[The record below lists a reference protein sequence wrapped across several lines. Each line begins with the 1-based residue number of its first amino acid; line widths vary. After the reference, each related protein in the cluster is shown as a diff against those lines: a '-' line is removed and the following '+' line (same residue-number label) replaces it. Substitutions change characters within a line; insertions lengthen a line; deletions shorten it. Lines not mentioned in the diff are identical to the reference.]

1 MLKVI
6 ENERE
11 GICIISEETGLQ
23 YELLELVSYHGKCTS
38 DIVSIFV
45 CLPEFGYLGQ
55 LDYLFGASY
64 KDDMIDNCKE
74 LITKFENGEIKM
86 ISNCDPEDN
95 LKEYIKH
102 NNLKIML

>member
-6 ENERE
+6 TDERD
-11 GICIISEETGLQ
+11 GTTIVSEETGLQ

-38 DIVSIFV
+38 DIVAIFV
-45 CLPEFGYLGQ
+45 CLPEIGYVGQ

-64 KDDMIDNCKE
+64 TDVMIDDCKE

-86 ISNCDPEDN
+86 ISNCDPDDD
-95 LKEYIKH
+95 LKEYVKQ

>member
-6 ENERE
+6 EDKRE
-11 GICIISEETGLQ
+11 GICIVSEETGLQ

-45 CLPEFGYLGQ
+45 CLPEFGHVGQ
-55 LDYLFGASY
+55 LDYFFGASY
-64 KDDMIDNCKE
+64 KDVMIDDCKE

-86 ISNCDPEDN
+86 ISNCDPDDN
-95 LKEYIKH
+95 LKEYVKQ